1 MRPEPIHIVIL
12 LGLLLT
18 AAVVVAA
25 VIGVIILARRSQ
37 RPKAVR
43 PYAPATAPAASASV
57 ADELA
62 KLTDLRDRGALSD
75 DEYET
80 QKRRLLGGS
89 A

>member
-18 AAVVVAA
+18 AAVIVAA
-25 VIGVIILARRSQ
+25 VIIVTILARRSQ

-43 PYAPATAPAASASV
+43 PYAPVAAPVASVSV

-62 KLTDLRDRGALSD
+62 KLTDLRDRGVLSA

-80 QKRRLLGGS
+80 QKRRLLGNG
-89 A
+89 